1 MAPACAVLTFSG
13 CMHRAGIDARRC
25 MVHACGEVGTCPQQS
40 PPCVQVSGMRQ
51 RVACCWVLLLL
62 AATFCQ
68 PAAAKG
74 GRGGSRGAARG
85 MARGAARSRHRGL
98 PRYGGALR
106 VAAAAAAAGAAAGA
120 ALHQARAETEY
131 HEGNGTAWTSV
142 APGWVEWGWAMPWLC
157 PLAAI
162 LHH

>member
-1 MAPACAVLTFSG
+1 MTLALAVLIELHG
-13 CMHRAGIDARRC
+13 CTHRAGAGARRRIA
-25 MVHACGEVGTCPQQS
+25 HARSKVGTCPQQS

-106 VAAAAAAAGAAAGA
+106 VAAAAAAGAAAGA

-142 APGWVEWGWAMPWLC
+142 APEQVEWGWATPWLC

>member
-1 MAPACAVLTFSG
+1 MAPACALLTFSG
-13 CMHRAGIDARRC
+13 CMHRAAVGARRC
-25 MVHACGEVGTCPQQS
+25 MVPACGEVGTCPQQS

-120 ALHQARAETEY
+120 ALHQARAEMEY